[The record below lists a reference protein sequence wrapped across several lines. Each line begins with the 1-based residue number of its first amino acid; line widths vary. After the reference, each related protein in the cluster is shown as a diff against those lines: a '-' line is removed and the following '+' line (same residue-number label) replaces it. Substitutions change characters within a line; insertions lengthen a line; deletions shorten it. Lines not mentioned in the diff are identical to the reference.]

1 MKVDMGGS
9 NALYRYYPAGNSQ
22 TKWNVSDQQVVD
34 DLKTNGI
41 KPILHS
47 KL

>member
-1 MKVDMGGS
+1 MDVDMGGS

-34 DLKTNGI
+34 DLKTKWHKTNT
-41 KPILHS
+41 PL
-47 KL
+47 